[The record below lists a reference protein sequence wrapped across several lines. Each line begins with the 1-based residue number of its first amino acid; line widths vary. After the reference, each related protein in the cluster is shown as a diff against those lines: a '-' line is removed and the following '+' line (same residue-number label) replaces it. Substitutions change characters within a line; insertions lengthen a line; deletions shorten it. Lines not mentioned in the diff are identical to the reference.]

1 VTPSLRIVFAG
12 TPEFS
17 VPALDA
23 LHAAGHL
30 IVAVYTQPDRP
41 AGRGR
46 ALASSPVKRRAEQL
60 GLVVEQPATLRTPES
75 QERLASHAP
84 DVMVVV
90 AYGLILPQPV
100 LDIPRL
106 GCINIHASLLPRW
119 RGAAPIQR
127 ALLAGDTRTGIS
139 IMQMDAGLD
148 TGPELLRR
156 ELAIGS
162 RESGGE
168 LHDRLAPLGAAAI
181 VEALAGVAS
190 GTLIARPQPEA
201 GATYAAKIHKD
212 EARID
217 WSRPTLEIDRLVRA
231 FNPWPVA
238 ETRLDGEQVRIWEAQ
253 PAGKWGHSYLSG
265 GNEGHSGFHD
275 GKEEMPPGTVLDEPG
290 RLVVATGDGA
300 LELLRLQLPGR
311 KPVSAADALNA
322 RDLKGRRFA
331 STVVAA

>member
-1 VTPSLRIVFAG
+1 MTPSLRIVFAG

-23 LHAAGHL
+23 LHAAGHRV
-30 IVAVYTQPDRP
+30 VAVYTQPDRP

-46 ALASSPVKRRAEQL
+46 TLAASPVKRRAEQL
-60 GLVVEQPATLRTPES
+60 GLLVEQPATLRSPES
-75 QERLASHAP
+75 QARLAMHAP

-90 AYGLILPQPV
+90 AYGLILPQAV
-100 LDIPRL
+100 LDLPRL
-106 GCINIHASLLPRW
+106 GCLNIHASLLPRW

-127 ALLAGDTRTGIS
+127 AVLAGDTRTGIS

-156 ELAIGS
+156 EIVIGP
-162 RESGGE
+162 RETGGG
-168 LHDRLAPLGAAAI
+168 LHDRLAPLGASAI

-190 GTLIARPQPEA
+190 GTLLARAQPIE
-201 GATYAAKIHKD
+201 GITYAAKIQKD
-212 EARID
+212 EARIE
-217 WSRPTLEIDRLVRA
+217 WSRPTAEIDRLVRA

-238 ETRLDGEQVRIWEAQ
+238 ETRLDGEQVRVWEAQ
-253 PAGKWGHSYLSG
+253 PCEKWGHSLIPESKTG
-265 GNEGHSGFHD
+265 VSPFL
-275 GKEEMPPGTVLDEPG
+275 PGTVLDEPG

-311 KPVSAADALNA
+311 KPVSAADVLNA
-322 RDLKGRRFA
+322 RDLRGRRFDA
-331 STVVAA
+331 VVAA

>member
-1 VTPSLRIVFAG
+1 MTPSLRIVFAG

-23 LHAAGHL
+23 LHAAGHR

-46 ALASSPVKRRAEQL
+46 AVASSPVKRRAEQL
-60 GLVVEQPATLRTPES
+60 GLVVEQPATLRSPEA
-75 QERLASHAP
+75 QARLAMHAP
-84 DVMVVV
+84 DAMVVV
-90 AYGLILPQPV
+90 AYGLILPPPV
-100 LDIPRL
+100 LEIPRL
-106 GCINIHASLLPRW
+106 GCLNIHASLLPRW

-127 ALLAGDTRTGIS
+127 AVLAGDTRTGIS

-156 ELAIGS
+156 ELDIGP
-162 RESGGE
+162 RETGGE
-168 LHDRLAPLGAAAI
+168 LHDRLATVGASAI
-181 VEALAGVAS
+181 AEALAGVAN
-190 GTLIARPQPEA
+190 GTLVARPQA
-201 GATYAAKIHKD
+201 IDGVTYAAKIRKD

-217 WSRPTLEIDRLVRA
+217 WSRPALEIDRLVRA

-253 PAGKWGHSYLSG
+253 PFDKWGHSEFCL
-265 GNEGHSGFHD
+265 
-275 GKEEMPPGTVLDEPG
+275 PGTVLDEPG

-300 LELLRLQLPGR
+300 LEVLRLQLPGR
-311 KPVSAADALNA
+311 KPVSAADVLNA
-322 RDLKGRRFA
+322 RDLRGRRFE
-331 STVVAA
+331 STVVTA